1 MKKLLASTALVG
13 ALVVSGSSFA
23 ETKFGGN
30 VENTWT
36 SKQTQT
42 SSVAADSY
50 DAIGTDIEITV
61 DHTVDLS
68 NGWKGK
74 VAMAI
79 DESGAGDLSIARSYA
94 QVSNDGLTLQI
105 GTEGIQGA
113 EIYPIPTVA
122 DISSDLPGLG
132 TTGEYISSLNN
143 THTIAASM
151 KVPFGTF
158 EALYA
163 PQSNAG
169 KNAGDSDAAEP
180 TDTAAGNGPAGTGYE
195 LAYKFSAMDGALTG
209 GIGANKKKS
218 MNQANH
224 DDASAQSISLQYN
237 LGSVKVGA
245 GRLLD
250 TAGGNGATSPTDR
263 EKTIDSFGVTLAASD
278 DLSVGVQYKKASSD
292 EWSSDEKTTVVQAAY
307 NFGGIGFSLSIAQLD
322 NDNGTAGSDNE
333 LVVFR
338 TKTSF

>member
-1 MKKLLASTALVG
+1 MG
-13 ALVVSGSSFA
+13 ALVVSGSAFA

-68 NGWKGK
+68 NGWNGK

-79 DESGAGDLSIARSYA
+79 DESGGGDLSVARSYA
-94 QVSNDGLTLQI
+94 QVSNDGVTLQI
-105 GTEGIQGA
+105 GTEGISGA

-163 PQSNAG
+163 PNASAG
-169 KNAGDSDAAEP
+169 KNAGDSTAGVPADAAG
-180 TDTAAGNGPAGTGYE
+180 APAGTGYE
-195 LAYKFSAMDGALTG
+195 IAYKFSAMDGALTG

-218 MNQANH
+218 NGSDNH
-224 DDASAQSISLQYN
+224 DDASAQSVSLQYN
-237 LGSVKVGA
+237 LGSVKIGA
-245 GRLLD
+245 GRMLD
-250 TAGGNGATSPTDR
+250 KAGANAASSVVDR

-307 NFGGIGFSLSIAQLD
+307 NFGGIGFSLSFAQLD
-322 NDNGTAGSDNE
+322 NDGGTAGSDNE